1 MLKHTLILPD
11 KAADGALAAKLLQSA
26 IDALDVVLMLVYGS
40 DAKASQI
47 VDWADQLCN
56 KTQIDDTNLRR
67 VVWIRNP
74 DAKEV
79 HALLANIV
87 NAKAPRVVVLDFH
100 DQPKATL
107 KDADD
112 IDPIEL
118 EKAFLKGQAL

>member
-40 DAKASQI
+40 DATSSRI

-79 HALLANIV
+79 QAILADV
-87 NAKAPRVVVLDFH
+87 VTAKSPRVVVLDFH
-100 DQPKATL
+100 DQAKATL
-107 KDADD
+107 RDSDD
-112 IDPIEL
+112 IDPIAL
-118 EKAFLKGQAL
+118 EKAFLKGQA